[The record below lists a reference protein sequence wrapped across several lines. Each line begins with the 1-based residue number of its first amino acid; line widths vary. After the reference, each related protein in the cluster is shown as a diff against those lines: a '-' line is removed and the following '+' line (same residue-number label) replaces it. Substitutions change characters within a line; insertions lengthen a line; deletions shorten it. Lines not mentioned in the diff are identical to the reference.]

1 MAYIYAMAYHSD
13 AEPTVTEV
21 YGRAGFGHRV
31 VRGDRP
37 AVVVVDLTNG
47 FTDAG
52 QPTGADLDDVVA
64 HTRHLIDTARDAA
77 VPVVFTTI
85 AFDRARLGASA
96 WLRKATGMAA
106 MVQGSALVAVDAR
119 LGKRDD
125 EMLVTKCGASAF
137 FGTDLCAILTSQGVD
152 TVVITGAT
160 TSGCVRATAV
170 DAVQSGFTVLV
181 PRECVGDRAR
191 GPHDANLFDIDEKY
205 GDVISVDDAV
215 DYLQSRPAHRAVDA
229 NA

>member
-1 MAYIYAMAYHSD
+1 MRSEPHSETNVSD
-13 AEPTVTEV
+13 V
-21 YGRAGFGHRV
+21 YNRAGFGRRV
-31 VRGDRP
+31 VRGAKP

-47 FTDAG
+47 FTDRT

-64 HTRHLIDTARDAA
+64 QTRRLIDTAREADL
-77 VPVVFTTI
+77 PVVFTTI
-85 AFDRARLGASA
+85 AFDRGRLESSA

-106 MVQGSALVAVDAR
+106 LVEGSPLVAVDTR
-119 LGKRDD
+119 LGQRDD
-125 EMLVTKCGASAF
+125 EVLITKHGASAF
-137 FGTDLCAILTSQGVD
+137 FGTDLAALLTARGVD

-191 GPHDANLFDIDEKY
+191 GPHEANLFDIDEKY
-205 GDVISVDDAV
+205 GDVIGVDDAV
-215 DYLQSRPAHRAVDA
+215 SYLQSRSVRASSDAHA
-229 NA
+229 

>member
-1 MAYIYAMAYHSD
+1 MAYIYAMAYHPDSESSV
-13 AEPTVTEV
+13 AQV

-31 VRGDRP
+31 VRGERP

-52 QPTGADLDDVVA
+52 QPTGADLDDVVT
-64 HTRHLIDTARDAA
+64 HTRRLVDTARAGA
-77 VPVVFTTI
+77 IPVVFTTI
-85 AFDRARLGASA
+85 AFDPARLGTSA

-106 MVQGSALVAVDAR
+106 LIEGSALVAVDAR
-119 LGKRDD
+119 LDKRTA
-125 EMLVTKCGASAF
+125 EVLVTKQGASAF
-137 FGTDLCAILTSQGVD
+137 FGTDLSAILTSQGVD

-191 GPHDANLFDIDEKY
+191 APHDASLFDIDEKY

-215 DYLQSRPAHRAVDA
+215 DYLHSRSNCSASDAHV
-229 NA
+229 

>member
-1 MAYIYAMAYHSD
+1 MAYIYAMAYQSGS
-13 AEPTVTEV
+13 EPSVGDV

-37 AVVVVDLTNG
+37 VVVVVDLTNG
-47 FTDAG
+47 FTDATA
-52 QPTGADLDDVVA
+52 PTGADLDDVVA
-64 HTRHLIDTARDAA
+64 HTRLLIDVAREAA
-77 VPVVFTTI
+77 IPVVFTTI
-85 AFDRARLGASA
+85 AFDPGRLSASA

-106 MVQGSALVAVDAR
+106 LVEGSALVAVDAR
-119 LGKRDD
+119 LDKRAD
-125 EMLVTKCGASAF
+125 EVLVTKHGASAF
-137 FGTDLCAILTSQGVD
+137 FGTDLSAILISQGVD

-191 GPHDANLFDIDEKY
+191 GPHEANLFDIDEKY
-205 GDVISVDDAV
+205 GDVIGVDDAV
-215 DYLQSRPAHRAVDA
+215 DYLKSRSTPIAFDA
-229 NA
+229 NV